1 MFDIRLREFTP
12 AGVKGRILSTLSIAS
27 TDAESATATLQ
38 FSTSSRVAG
47 RLEAPFV
54 VGLEYTTGGK
64 SWSRPRNDLYVVL
77 SDAENAKDQTDVM
90 TFTAQ
95 SYVGWLL
102 SQAIHWWN
110 TDSTDGRTRV
120 YNMTPGKLVKQLVS
134 EAQNAGR
141 GWAPMLTT
149 AFSDTAD
156 SLGQA
161 WKADDQ
167 IKMEVDLWRPYST
180 LFQSWIEQGH
190 FEWWAEGTTL
200 MLARLGTGADL
211 SSKIALGGPGFE
223 SAPAKTDFKGT
234 FSTIVLIPDKASA
247 THAFN
252 AGADTRFGALET
264 SMTMSGVSDHATAVR
279 MAQPVMRENRAKK
292 LELSFDWTPAAG
304 GPVPWVDFT
313 IGDLVAARRKVGKLP
328 QRVVG
333 IQVSKRDGLVSAR
346 AIVGSKLV
354 GLQAKI
360 AKRAG
365 SASQGGIIGGSGA
378 GIPSNPGVKRP
389 DPIAPSGLLVTSEA
403 YFDATGT
410 AYASVTA
417 TCSTVTTDVLG
428 GTIKVKWYELWARK
442 NSSGESWTRLSTTE
456 AEPPSMTY
464 TGLLAGESW
473 SFRVR
478 AYVED
483 RIVSAFSPVFSL
495 VLAKDAIAPPLPA
508 APSGVSQR
516 AQVLIT
522 HSGLTAAGDEQ
533 PVDFSH
539 FNVWTA
545 TTLTGTGSKVGE
557 LRGDT
562 FVAPQ
567 QPYNQARWFWVTAQD
582 KSGNKSEP
590 SERISV
596 TTLPLVDTD
605 MIGRIIADA
614 NIKLG
619 AIKAELIENG
629 AILQDKLADNAV
641 SLAKLDSATRDT
653 LTNASDNATTANGRV
668 TTSTAA
674 PTVAN
679 GAGKPLG
686 ALWFRYSGNGTLLGT
701 WRWNG
706 AAWDVQAWGQDA
718 IAAGAIVNSKLADLS
733 INAVKIADNAIEA
746 GKIAANA
753 VTAREI
759 LAGTITA
766 ASGILANASVG
777 TAQIADAAITNA
789 KIGTLD
795 AGKITSGFID
805 VARLQANSILANK
818 IGIGDFTNYASGSD
832 FENPDLNPWGVVA
845 GINYI
850 SGATAY
856 TGAYSFVL
864 KGNGNANSYL
874 NTQIPAKPGDTF
886 YVEFWMRR
894 SSLWDGLPANS
905 KLRFGSGSW
914 LAALSY
920 AAADA
925 PANVWTKRSLM
936 FTVPTQT
943 STAGMVQMSAMLV
956 NQDSTAG
963 DCYLDDIVIRKV
975 FGGELLVDG
984 AITAR
989 EIATNAITA
998 DKVLARAITTTKIA
1012 ANAVTANEIAALT
1025 ITAGEIASNAITAA
1039 KIAALAIQAGHIA
1052 ANAITA
1058 DKIDAGAITTIKLA
1072 ALAITSEKIAAN
1084 AITASELTANAI
1096 TSKHTITGAR
1106 FRTSA
1111 VANRGIDINSLG
1123 LTMFNSAGQ
1132 PTVMMDATNGDAIF
1146 TGTIRN
1152 KISGPRVSISSGDA
1166 AATIYFYGGAEGAS
1180 ILPAQISSDPN
1191 GQSLFLYGGN
1201 PNISTPI
1208 FTVLRLNERTSPISW
1223 LLGRSGFDGATAYPR
1238 IRGDESTASYW
1249 ERSTGHRIT
1258 LDPNGWTY
1266 VVGNGLSIAGGLS
1279 VSGAKSFAMEH
1290 PTKPGVTLT
1299 HASTESPHNGV
1310 EYWSDGLVEMPA
1322 QGFKTVTLPAYF
1334 EALTAPDHR
1343 VAILTAGS
1351 PDAEL
1356 RYDPIVNGKLIVH
1369 GTPGALFSWV
1379 VKARRVQIV
1388 DGQDVLAFPT
1398 ESRTVAAVAPT
1409 EPEQEASITT

>member
-1 MFDIRLREFTP
+1 VFDIRLREFTP

-102 SQAIHWWN
+102 SQALHWWN
-110 TDSTDGRTRV
+110 TDSDGRTRT
-120 YNMTPGKLVKQLVS
+120 YDMTPGRLVRQLVS
-134 EAQNAGR
+134 EAQVSTAGLER

-149 AFSDTAD
+149 NFSDTHD

-161 WKADDQ
+161 WKAEDR
-167 IKMEVDLWRPYST
+167 IKMEVDLWRPYSA

-200 MLARLGTGADL
+200 MLARLGSGADL

-234 FSTIVLIPDKASA
+234 FSTIVLIPDKAAA
-247 THAFN
+247 THALN

-264 SMTMSGVSDHATAVR
+264 SMTMSGVSDPATAVR
-279 MAQPVMRENRAKK
+279 MAQPVMRENRGKK
-292 LELSFDWTPAAG
+292 LELSFDWTPADG
-304 GPVPWVDFT
+304 GPVPWADFT
-313 IGDLVAARRKVGKLP
+313 IGDLVSARRKVGKLP

-333 IQVSKRDGLVSAR
+333 IQMSKRDGLVSAR

-417 TCSTVTTDVLG
+417 TCSTVTTDALG
-428 GTIKVKWYELWARK
+428 GTIKVKWYELWAKK
-442 NSSGESWTRLSTTE
+442 NSSGESWTRLSITE
-456 AEPPSMTY
+456 AEPPSMSY
-464 TGLLAGESW
+464 AGLLAGESW
-473 SFRVR
+473 SFKVR

-495 VLAKDAIAPPLPA
+495 VLAKDTTPPPVPAPP
-508 APSGVSQR
+508 SGESRQG
-516 AQVLIT
+516 QVILT
-522 HSGLTAAGDEQ
+522 HTGLTADGLAQ
-533 PVDFSH
+533 PLDISH
-539 FNVWTA
+539 FNVWMATTA
-545 TTLTGTGSKVGE
+545 TGAGVKLGE
-557 LRGDT
+557 MQGVPDVFT
-562 FVAPQ
+562 TPT
-567 QPYNQARWFWVTAQD
+567 QPYNVPRWYWVTAQD
-582 KSGNKSEP
+582 KSGNKSDP
-590 SERISV
+590 STRISV
-596 TTLPLVDTD
+596 TTKSLVPEDITQDVMDSITD
-605 MIGRIIADA
+605 IVSQDVVSNIG
-614 NIKLG
+614 G
-619 AIKAELIENG
+619 T
-629 AILQDKLADNAV
+629 V
-641 SLAKLDSATRDT
+641 TWATRDP
-653 LTNASDNATTANGRV
+653 
-668 TTSTAA
+668 AA
-674 PTVAN
+674 AD
-679 GAGKPLG
+679 GAGKPVG
-686 ALWFRYSGNGTLLGT
+686 AMWYRRDSANSIVGMWEWSGSAWATRLFGPGPI
-701 WRWNG
+701 
-706 AAWDVQAWGQDA
+706 AADA
-718 IAAGAIVNSKLADLS
+718 ITEAKIATGAVLEAKLADAAVATAKLKDS
-733 INAVKIADNAIEA
+733 AITEVKIAN
-746 GKIAANA
+746 
-753 VTAREI
+753 
-759 LAGTITA
+759 LA
-766 ASGILANASVG
+766 VG
-777 TAQIADAAITNA
+777 TAKIAEAAIVNA
-789 KIGTLD
+789 KIGDLAVSTAKIANAAIVEAKIGNLAVTTAKIDDLAVTD
-795 AGKITSGFID
+795 AKVLNLNAAKLTAGFID
-805 VARLQANSILANK
+805 VARLEANSILANK
-818 IGIGDFTNYASGSD
+818 IGIGDFTNYAAGSD
-832 FENPDLNPWGVVA
+832 FENPALNPWGVVA
-845 GINYI
+845 GVNYI
-850 SGATAY
+850 TSATANS
-856 TGAYSFVL
+856 GAYSFVL
-864 KGNGNANSYL
+864 KGAGNANSYL
-874 NTQIPAKPGDTF
+874 NTRIPAKPGDVF
-886 YVEFWMRR
+886 YAEFWMRR
-894 SSLWDGLPANS
+894 SSLWDGQAGNS
-905 KLRFGSGSW
+905 KMRFGFSGGG
-914 LAALSY
+914 LVALGF

-925 PANVWTKRSLM
+925 PANVWTKKSFT
-936 FTVPTQT
+936 FTVP
-943 STAGMVQMSAMLV
+943 AGTTTDMNVMLV

-975 FGGELLVDG
+975 FGGELIVDG
-984 AITAR
+984 AITALKL
-989 EIATNAITA
+989 ATNSVEA
-998 DKVLARAITTTKIA
+998 DKIA
-1012 ANAVTANEIAALT
+1012 ANAVTVD
-1025 ITAGEIASNAITAA
+1025 
-1039 KIAALAIQAGHIA
+1039 KIA
-1052 ANAITA
+1052 
-1058 DKIDAGAITTIKLA
+1058 AGAITTVKLA
-1072 ALAITSEKIAAN
+1072 ALAITSDKIAAN
-1084 AITASELTANAI
+1084 AITASELTADAI

-1106 FRTSA
+1106 FRTTATPS
-1111 VANRGIDINSLG
+1111 RGIDINSLG
-1123 LTMFNSAGQ
+1123 LTMYNSAGQ
-1132 PTVMMDATNGDAIF
+1132 PTVIMDASNGNATF

-1166 AATIYFYGGAEGAS
+1166 AATVYFYGGAEGPN

-1266 VVGNGLSIAGGLS
+1266 VVGNGLQIAGGLT

-1322 QGFKTVTLPAYF
+1322 QGFKTVTLPPYF

-1351 PDAEL
+1351 PDAGL

-1388 DGQDVLAFPT
+1388 DGQDVLAFPI
-1398 ESRTVAAVAPT
+1398 ESTTVAAVAPT
-1409 EPEQEASITT
+1409 EPEQE